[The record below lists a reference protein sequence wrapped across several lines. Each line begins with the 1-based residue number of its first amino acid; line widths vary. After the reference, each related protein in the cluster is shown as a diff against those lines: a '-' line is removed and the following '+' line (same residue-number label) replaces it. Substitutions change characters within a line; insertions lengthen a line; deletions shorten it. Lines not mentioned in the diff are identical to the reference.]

1 MKIKEFEGKISDQIK
16 DINRIKNRLKFLD
29 DVYRMGRSKLDEL
42 EAFAD
47 MTHGILETDIG
58 VLDDIK
64 DCLNS
69 LLGIEEGGAT

>member
-1 MKIKEFEGKISDQIK
+1 MNIKEFEGKITDQIE

-47 MTHGILETDIG
+47 MTHGILETDID
-58 VLDDIK
+58 VLKDIE
-64 DCLNS
+64 DSLSS
-69 LLGIEEGGAT
+69 LLGLEEGGAA